1 MSLQPQ
7 NIRNVGIIGH
17 GGTGKTTFAEAL
29 FFNTN
34 VTNRLGRINDGNTM
48 LDFDPNEIERK
59 ISINAGLAYLNW
71 KNHKINIID
80 TPGYTD
86 FRGEVIRTLKAVDSC
101 IVFIDATSGVEVGTE
116 IVWNYA
122 NEHNLPRMIFINKM
136 DKENA
141 DFYKTLDMIKEYVTK
156 EILNSK
162 ANIVP
167 IQLPLGQAANFNGVI
182 DLVNLKA
189 YTYKDGKGEIEEIPK
204 DILEKVQDFRGKL
217 VEAIAETSDE
227 LTEKYLET
235 MNLDE
240 DEILSGLTNG
250 IKSGMIIPVVCGSS
264 YNNAGVY
271 PLLDM
276 IVNFLP
282 SPVERG
288 DAVGTNPEEKRAC
301 SLDAPFSGIVF
312 KVITDPYIGEMTFF
326 RVYSGVIH
334 VGDDIYNSIKNQKE
348 KVLHLCFVMGKNRN
362 EVPEIGTGDIGAL
375 VKFKGFTG
383 DTLCSPDAH
392 IEFPNIIFPE
402 STTEIAINPKTK
414 QDQEKMSIA
423 LTKLHDE
430 DPTFKIH
437 YDHEIGQTIISG
449 MSELHLEVM
458 INKLHKKFGVDVNV
472 EKPKVPYREAIKSP
486 SKGEGKYK
494 RQTGGRGQYGHTLIE
509 IEPLRLNSETTFEFE
524 NKLFGGSI
532 PSKYVPSIEKGIKE
546 TMGKGILAGY
556 HILWVKVRL
565 YDGSFHEVDSSDIAF
580 QLAASFAFKDAF
592 QNANP
597 ILLEPILEVEA
608 KVPEEYMGDVIGDL
622 NSRRG
627 RIQGVEPMGRTQT
640 VKAYVPQA
648 EMYKYSTSLR
658 SITRGRAVHHAEFSH
673 YEEVPYVL
681 AEKIIQQAKEGNGVK
696 P

>member
-17 GGTGKTTFAEAL
+17 GGTGKTSLVEAL
-29 FFNTN
+29 LFNNN
-34 VTNRLGRINDGNTM
+34 VTNRLGRVDDGNTM

-86 FRGEVIRTLKAVDSC
+86 FVGEVIRTLRVVDAC
-101 IVFIDATSGVEVGTE
+101 IVLIDATSGVEIGTE
-116 IVWNYA
+116 IVWKYA
-122 NEHNLPRMIFINKM
+122 NEYNLPRIIFINKM

-141 DFYKTLDMIKEYVTK
+141 DFYKTLDMIKEDVRK

-162 ANIVP
+162 ANIIP
-167 IQLPLGQAANFNGVI
+167 IQLPLGQASNFNGVI
-182 DLVNLKA
+182 DLVKLKA
-189 YTYKDGKGEIEEIPK
+189 YTYRNGKGEVEEIPEDEMDK
-204 DILEKVQDFRGKL
+204 VNNFREKL
-217 VEAIAETSDE
+217 IEAIAETSDE

-235 MNLDE
+235 LGLKE
-240 DEILSGLTNG
+240 DEILTGLTNG
-250 IKSGMIIPVVCGSS
+250 IKSGMIIPVICGSS
-264 YNNAGVY
+264 YNNTAIY
-271 PLLDM
+271 PLLD
-276 IVNFLP
+276 ILIDFLP

-288 DAVGTNPEEKRAC
+288 DVVGIKPEEKRAC

-326 RVYSGVIH
+326 RVYSGIVHI
-334 VGDDIYNSIKNQKE
+334 GEDIYNSTRNHKE
-348 KVLHLCFVMGKNRN
+348 KVSHICFVMGKNRN
-362 EVPEIGTGDIGAL
+362 EVPEIGSGDIGAL
-375 VKFKGFTG
+375 VKFKGAFTG
-383 DTLCSPDAH
+383 DTLCSTDAH
-392 IEFPNIIFPE
+392 IEFPNIIFSE

-430 DPTFKIH
+430 DPTFKIR

-458 INKLHKKFGVDVNV
+458 INKIHKKFGVDVNI
-472 EKPKVPYREAIKSP
+472 EKPKVPYRETIKSP
-486 SKGEGKYK
+486 AKGEGKYK
-494 RQTGGRGQYGHTLIE
+494 RQTGGRGQYGHVLIE

-532 PSKYVPSIEKGIKE
+532 PSKYVPSIEKGVKE
-546 TMGKGILAGY
+546 TMEKGILAGY
-556 HILWVKVRL
+556 HILWVKVQL

-580 QLAASFAFKDAF
+580 QLASSFAFKDAF

-597 ILLEPILEVEA
+597 ILLEPILQVEA

-658 SITRGRAVHHAEFSH
+658 SITRGRAIHHAEFSH
-673 YEEVPYVL
+673 YEEVPHQFV
-681 AEKIIQQAKEGNGVK
+681 EKIIQQAKEEK
-696 P
+696 K

>member
-17 GGTGKTTFAEAL
+17 GGTGKTSLVEAL
-29 FFNTN
+29 LFNNN
-34 VTNRLGRINDGNTM
+34 VTNRLGRVDDGNTM

-71 KNHKINIID
+71 KKHKINIID

-86 FRGEVIRTLKAVDSC
+86 FVGEVIRTLRIVDAC
-101 IVFIDATSGVEVGTE
+101 IVLIDATSGVEIGTE
-116 IVWNYA
+116 IVWKYA
-122 NEHNLPRMIFINKM
+122 NEYNLPRIIFINKM

-141 DFYKTLDMIKEYVTK
+141 DFYKTLDMIKEDVRK

-182 DLVNLKA
+182 DLIKLKS
-189 YTYKDGKGEIEEIPK
+189 YTYKDGKGEVEEIPK
-204 DILEKVQDFRGKL
+204 DDLDKVNNFREKL
-217 VEAIAETSDE
+217 IEAIAETSDE

-235 MNLDE
+235 LGLKE
-240 DEILSGLTNG
+240 DEILTGLTNG

-264 YNNAGVY
+264 YNNVAIH

-276 IVNFLP
+276 LIDFLP
-282 SPVERG
+282 SPVERR
-288 DAVGTNPEEKRAC
+288 DVVGTNPEEKRTC

-326 RVYSGVIH
+326 RTYSGIVH
-334 VGDDIYNSIKNQKE
+334 TGEDIYNSTRNHKE
-348 KVLHLCFVMGKNRN
+348 KVSHICFVMGKNRN
-362 EVPEIGTGDIGAL
+362 EVPEIGSGDIGAL
-375 VKFKGFTG
+375 VKFKGAFIG

-392 IEFPNIIFPE
+392 IEFPNIVFPE
-402 STTEIAINPKTK
+402 STTEIAASPKTK

-430 DPTFKIH
+430 DPTFKIR

-486 SKGEGKYK
+486 AKGEGKHK
-494 RQTGGRGQYGHTLIE
+494 RQTGGRGQYGHALIE
-509 IEPLRLNSETTFEFE
+509 IEPLKLNSETTFEFE
-524 NKLFGGSI
+524 NNLFGGSI

-546 TMGKGILAGY
+546 TMEKGILAGY

-580 QLAASFAFKDAF
+580 QLAGSFAFKDAF

-597 ILLEPILEVEA
+597 ILLEPIMKVEA

-627 RIQGVEPMGRTQT
+627 RIQGVDSIGRTQT
-640 VKAYVPQA
+640 VRAYVPQA

-658 SITRGRAVHHAEFSH
+658 SITRGRAIHHAEFSH
-673 YEEVPYVL
+673 YEEVPHQFV
-681 AEKIIQQAKEGNGVK
+681 EKIIQQAKEEK
-696 P
+696 K

>member
-17 GGTGKTTFAEAL
+17 GGTGKTSLVEAL
-29 FFNTN
+29 LFNNN
-34 VTNRLGRINDGNTM
+34 VTNRLGRVDDGNTM

-71 KNHKINIID
+71 KKHKINIID

-86 FRGEVIRTLKAVDSC
+86 FVGEVIRTLRIVDAC
-101 IVFIDATSGVEVGTE
+101 IVLIDATSGVEIGTE
-116 IVWNYA
+116 IVWKYA
-122 NEHNLPRMIFINKM
+122 NEYNLPRIIFINKM

-141 DFYKTLDMIKEYVTK
+141 DFYKTLDMIKEDVRK

-182 DLVNLKA
+182 DLVKLKS
-189 YTYKDGKGEIEEIPK
+189 YTYKDGKGEVEEIPK
-204 DILEKVQDFRGKL
+204 DDLDKVNNFREKL
-217 VEAIAETSDE
+217 IEAIAETSDE

-235 MNLDE
+235 LGLKE
-240 DEILSGLTNG
+240 DEILTGLTNG

-264 YNNAGVY
+264 YNNVAIH

-276 IVNFLP
+276 LIDFLP
-282 SPVERG
+282 SPVERR
-288 DAVGTNPEEKRAC
+288 DVVGTNPEEKRTC

-326 RVYSGVIH
+326 RTYSGIVH
-334 VGDDIYNSIKNQKE
+334 TGEDIYNSTRNHKE
-348 KVLHLCFVMGKNRN
+348 KVSHICFVMGKNRN
-362 EVPEIGTGDIGAL
+362 EVPEIGSGDIGAL
-375 VKFKGFTG
+375 VKFKGAFIG

-392 IEFPNIIFPE
+392 IEFPNIVFPE
-402 STTEIAINPKTK
+402 STTEIAASPKTK

-430 DPTFKIH
+430 DPTFKIR

-486 SKGEGKYK
+486 AKGEGKHK
-494 RQTGGRGQYGHTLIE
+494 RQTGGRGQYGHALIE
-509 IEPLRLNSETTFEFE
+509 IEPLKLNSETTFEFE
-524 NKLFGGSI
+524 NNLFGGSI

-546 TMGKGILAGY
+546 TMEKGILAGY

-580 QLAASFAFKDAF
+580 QLAGSFAFKDAF

-597 ILLEPILEVEA
+597 ILLEPIMKVEA

-627 RIQGVEPMGRTQT
+627 RIQGVDSIGRTQT
-640 VKAYVPQA
+640 VRAYVPQA

-658 SITRGRAVHHAEFSH
+658 SITRGRAIHHAEFSH
-673 YEEVPYVL
+673 YEEVPHQFV
-681 AEKIIQQAKEGNGVK
+681 EKIIQQAKEEK
-696 P
+696 K